1 MIREAGLNTA
11 DLGFALPREARL
23 FRGLGGDGLGRHE
36 QAVDL
41 RGEGLVEE
49 VARDEV
55 REELELVAQVCLEV
69 FDAFAPVL
77 VVEPGDFDALVRF
90 LGAGDVRRDRATGF
104 GGGLVHHGDRGLL
117 VLERDR
123 PGVVEEEGGA
133 HR

>member
-1 MIREAGLNTA
+1 MA
-11 DLGFALPREARL
+11 DLGFALPQKARL
-23 FRGLGGDGLGRHE
+23 VCGLGGDGLGRHE
-36 QAVDL
+36 KGVDA

-49 VARDEV
+49 AARDEV
-55 REELELVAQVCLEV
+55 REDLEFVAQVRLEV
-69 FDAFAPVL
+69 FDALAPVL

-104 GGGLVHHGDRGLL
+104 GGGLVHHGDHGLL